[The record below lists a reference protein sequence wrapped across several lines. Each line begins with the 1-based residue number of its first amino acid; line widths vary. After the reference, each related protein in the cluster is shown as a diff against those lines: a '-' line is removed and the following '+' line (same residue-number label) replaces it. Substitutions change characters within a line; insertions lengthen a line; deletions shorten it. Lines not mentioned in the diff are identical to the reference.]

1 MKNFRG
7 ALIAGLCM
15 VAWLAVGAV
24 GRAAAQ
30 QPFSIEQILGYSF
43 SYELA
48 SAKKADRIA
57 WFEFERGRRNVF
69 TAAAPDFKP
78 VRLTSFMDDDGTD
91 LTSLDISDDG
101 AVVVFVRGHDP
112 NAKGWVANPSQFPDG
127 SEQAIWAVR
136 VREGKPFRLAAG
148 SKPALSPDGTRVVFV
163 RESQVYGVAL
173 TQGVRTDQSV
183 AVPPSAA
190 TKAAGGNAKEGLAP
204 FFRTWGTNSAP
215 VWSPDGRKL
224 AFVTDRQDHSFIGV
238 YDLASRKITY
248 LGPSVDRDTSP
259 AWSGDGKKIAFI
271 RRPGSAFA
279 QIVAQAQNSPGGP
292 SYRPSV
298 PAVPSATQAT
308 VPATLSA
315 QRAAV
320 PAAPS
325 ATQAAALAPQA
336 GAPAQ
341 TQAPAQAAQP
351 ATTPGFQS
359 SKFADG
365 HLLTFWVADV
375 EKGTAEKVWHEPLDE
390 PAWRNIRSFVWAGD
404 SLVFQVERNNWQHCY
419 AVPAAGPADAAP
431 VDLTPGDGEAEFVG
445 YSADGRT
452 LFYTS
457 NAGDI
462 DRRDLWKTP
471 TAGGT
476 PVQLTKG
483 DGLETEPAP
492 LASGDKVAVFYADA
506 RRPRCV
512 ALVPAQGGEAK
523 IVNPALPADF
533 PLDAQVVPE
542 AVILKAEDGLE
553 FHTQLFVPKDIKPGE
568 RRPAIL
574 FTHGGPGRQML
585 LGYHYMFFYHM
596 AYAMNQYFA
605 AQGYVVISVNYRSG
619 IGYGREFR
627 MAPGRGAA
635 GSSEYQDVVAAGK
648 YLQSRPDVDPNRIGL
663 YGLSYGGLLTAMGL
677 SRNSDI
683 FKAGVDIAGVHLWGN
698 SIDTNSTAF
707 KASSVATVDNW
718 TSPVLLV
725 QGDDDRNV
733 AFSQTTGL
741 VQLLRARNIYYE
753 LIVYP
758 DEVHD
763 FLVYA
768 KWVKTFKAADDFFN
782 RFLRKKD

>member
-1 MKNFRG
+1 MKTFRK
-7 ALIAGLCM
+7 AFIAGFCAAL
-15 VAWLAVGAV
+15 WLAAGAA
-24 GRAAAQ
+24 GQTAAQ
-30 QPFSIEQILGYSF
+30 QPFSIEQILAYSF

-48 SAKKADRIA
+48 SANKADRIA
-57 WFEFERGRRNVF
+57 WFEFEQGRRNVF
-69 TAAAPDFKP
+69 TAASPDFKP

-91 LTSLDISDDG
+91 LTSLGISDDG

-112 NAKGWVANPSQFPDG
+112 NSKGWNANPSQFPDG

-136 VREGKPFRLAAG
+136 AREGKPFRLAAG
-148 SKPALSPDGTRVVFV
+148 SQPALSPDGKWVTFV
-163 RESQVYGVAL
+163 REGQVFG
-173 TQGVRTDQSV
+173 V
-183 AVPPSAA
+183 AVPPSAPA
-190 TKAAGGNAKEGLAP
+190 KPAGGRTAGRNAKEELAP
-204 FFRTWGTNSAP
+204 LFRTWGTNSAP
-215 VWSPDGRKL
+215 VWSPDSRRI
-224 AFVTDRQDHSFIGV
+224 AFVTDRQDHGFIGV
-238 YDLASRKITY
+238 YDLAGRKITY
-248 LGPSVDRDTSP
+248 LAPSVDRDTSP
-259 AWSGDGKKIAFI
+259 SWSGDGRKIAFV

-279 QIVAQAQNSPGGP
+279 QILAQVQNSPGGP
-292 SYRPSV
+292 SYRP
-298 PAVPSATQAT
+298 
-308 VPATLSA
+308 
-315 QRAAV
+315 AV
-320 PAAPS
+320 PAAPPVAPGIAAPPS
-325 ATQAAALAPQA
+325 APPA
-336 GAPAQ
+336 GAPAP
-341 TQAPAQAAQP
+341 TPVPGPQP
-351 ATTPGFQS
+351 AASPGFQA

-375 EKGTAEKVWHEPLDE
+375 EKGTAEKVWHDPVDD
-390 PAWRNIRSFVWAGD
+390 PAWRAVRTVKWAGD
-404 SLVFQVERNNWQHCY
+404 SLVFMVERNNWQHYY
-419 AVPAAGPADAAP
+419 AVPAAGPADSAP
-431 VDLTPGDGEAEFVG
+431 VDLTPGDGEAEFVA

-471 TAGGT
+471 TAGGP
-476 PVQLTKG
+476 PVQLTRG

-492 LASGDKVAVFYADA
+492 LASGTQVAVFYADA

-523 IVNPALPADF
+523 IVNPALPAGF

-542 AVILKAEDGLE
+542 AVLLKAEDGLE
-553 FHTQLFVPKDIKPGE
+553 FHTQVFVPKDIKPGE

-605 AQGYVVISVNYRSG
+605 SRGYVVISVNYRSG
-619 IGYGREFR
+619 IGYGRAFR

-635 GSSEYQDVVAAGK
+635 GSSEYQDVVAAGR
-648 YLQSRPDVDPNRIGL
+648 YLQSRPDVDPERIGL

-707 KASSVATVDNW
+707 KASAVATVDKW

-741 VQLLRARNIYYE
+741 VQLLRARNIYHE
-753 LIVYP
+753 LIVFP

-768 KWVKTFKAADDFFN
+768 KWIKTFKAADDFFG
-782 RFLRKKD
+782 RFLRK